1 MNFSKTRTLKE
12 VADIIDARYVGP
24 DQHSILGMN
33 EIHSVKKGDLV
44 YVDHPKYYEKAINS
58 AANTIII
65 DKKVDIPEGKALILS
80 EYPFDDYNKLAKLF
94 FPSFG
99 YNQKPVTQ
107 NIHPTAT
114 IYPNVTIGENV
125 SIGAHSVIYSG
136 ACIMENVTI
145 GKNVS
150 IGPNSV
156 IGHYAFYYKQKENSH
171 ERMHSIGNV
180 HIQDFAEIGSLC
192 TIDRGVSAT
201 TVIGSGSKLDNQVHV
216 GHDSIIGSRCI
227 IASGVGI
234 SGCVIIENDVKL
246 WGQVGCASNITIGAN
261 ATLLGQSGVTKN
273 LEGGKT
279 YFGSPCKESR
289 EKFRELAA
297 LKHLPAMIK
306 KL

>member
-1 MNFSKTRTLKE
+1 
-12 VADIIDARYVGP
+12 
-24 DQHSILGMN
+24 
-33 EIHSVKKGDLV
+33 
-44 YVDHPKYYEKAINS
+44 
-58 AANTIII
+58 
-65 DKKVDIPEGKALILS
+65 
-80 EYPFDDYNKLAKLF
+80 
-94 FPSFG
+94 
-99 YNQKPVTQ
+99 
-107 NIHPTAT
+107 
-114 IYPNVTIGENV
+114 
-125 SIGAHSVIYSG
+125 
-136 ACIMENVTI
+136 
-145 GKNVS
+145 
-150 IGPNSV
+150 V

-180 HIQDFAEIGSLC
+180 HIQDFAEIGALC

>member
-12 VADIIDARYVGP
+12 VAEMIDAIYVGP
-24 DQHSILGMN
+24 DKHSILGMN

-58 AANTIII
+58 LANTIII
-65 DKKVDIPEGKALILS
+65 NKNIDIPDGKALILS
-80 EYPFDDYNKLAKLF
+80 DHPFDDYNKLAKLF
-94 FPSFG
+94 FPSFD
-99 YNQKPVTQ
+99 YNEKPINQ
-107 NIHPTAT
+107 NIHPSAI
-114 IYPNVTIGENV
+114 IYQNVSIGENV
-125 SIGAHSVIYSG
+125 SIDAHSVIYSG
-136 ACIMENVTI
+136 ACIMDNVTI

-156 IGHYAFYYKQKENSH
+156 IGHYAFYYKQKGNLH

-180 HIQDFAEIGSLC
+180 HIQDFVEIGALC
-192 TIDRGVSAT
+192 TIDRGVSAS

-216 GHDSIIGSRCI
+216 GHDTIIGNRCI

-234 SGCVIIENDVKL
+234 SGCVVIEDDVKL
-246 WGQVGCASNITIGAN
+246 WGQVGCASNVTIGAKAN
-261 ATLLGQSGVTKN
+261 VLGQSGVTKN
-273 LEGGKT
+273 IEGEKT

-297 LKHLPAMIK
+297 LKQLPAIIK

>member
-12 VADIIDARYVGP
+12 VADIIDAKYVGP
-24 DQHSILGMN
+24 DKHSISGMN
-33 EIHSVKKGDLV
+33 EIHSVKKGDLI

-94 FPSFG
+94 FPSF
-99 YNQKPVTQ
+99 NCNDKPLNQ

-114 IYPNVTIGENV
+114 IYPNVSIGENV
-125 SIGAHSVIYSG
+125 SIGAHSVVYSG

-180 HIQDFAEIGSLC
+180 HIQDFVEIGALC

-216 GHDSIIGSRCI
+216 GHDTIIGSRCI

-246 WGQVGCASNITIGAN
+246 WGQVGCASIITIGAN
-261 ATLLGQSGVTKN
+261 AT
-273 LEGGKT
+273 
-279 YFGSPCKESR
+279 
-289 EKFRELAA
+289 
-297 LKHLPAMIK
+297 
-306 KL
+306 